1 MIKLYGGPR
10 TRGTLVQWYLEE
22 LGVPYELITL
32 NLQGGDH
39 KKPEYL
45 AIHPMGKVPALV
57 EGDFTIWESGA
68 ILMYLA
74 HQYSQPSLSVHQ
86 LAQANQWVMFANAS
100 LGPGVFIEASRD
112 RALGDFMPPLNNHLQ
127 SHPFLLG
134 DDFTVAD
141 VAVGSLLAYMPMMLK
156 LDLSGY
162 PAIANYVER
171 LSQRPAFQNTIG
183 KR

>member
-22 LGVPYELITL
+22 LEVPYELIAV
-32 NLQGGDH
+32 NIQGQEH
-39 KKPEYL
+39 KQPEYL

-57 EGDFTIWESGA
+57 DGEFTIWESGA

-74 HQYSQPSLSVHQ
+74 LQYGNVERSVQ
-86 LAQANQWVMFANAS
+86 EMAEMNQWVIFANAS

-112 RALGDFMPPLNNHLQ
+112 RALADFMPPLNQRLQ
-127 SHPFLLG
+127 NQPFLLG
-134 DDFTVAD
+134 DRFTVAD
-141 VAVGSLLAYMPMMLK
+141 VAVGSLLFYMPVMLQ
-156 LDLSGY
+156 LDLSDY
-162 PAIANYVER
+162 PAITDYIQR
-171 LSQRPAFQNTIG
+171 LSQRPAFQNTLG